1 MVIISGKKSP
11 IDNCLKRLKYFHI
24 SSLFES
30 LICLVFIPL
39 WDRGSLA
46 SLVQPPSARKTKK
59 LYLDLHKFSIF
70 CSHFFRRR
78 TIKILYFLCL
88 RLCFLDVVNLSKPFP
103 VHPLHD
109 DEKDFCYFV
118 ITTIPQLFWD
128 WKERKRFSLLFL
140 FYSIL
145 IVLSFIHSLIPTVYY
160 FIYFITWLS

>member
-70 CSHFFRRR
+70 CSHFFLWEELLKSY
-78 TIKILYFLCL
+78 TFYAWGCVFWMLSIYQSLFLSILCMMTKKIFVILLLPQSPNF
-88 RLCFLDVVNLSKPFP
+88 FGIEKK
-103 VHPLHD
+103 
-109 DEKDFCYFV
+109 EKDLVC
-118 ITTIPQLFWD
+118 
-128 WKERKRFSLLFL
+128 
-140 FYSIL
+140 
-145 IVLSFIHSLIPTVYY
+145 SFY
-160 FIYFITWLS
+160 FILF